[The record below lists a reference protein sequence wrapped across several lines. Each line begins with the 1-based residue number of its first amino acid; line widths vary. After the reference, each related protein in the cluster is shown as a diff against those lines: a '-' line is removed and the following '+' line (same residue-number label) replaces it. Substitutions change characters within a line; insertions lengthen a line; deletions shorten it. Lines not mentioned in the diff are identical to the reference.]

1 MESGFVMAGYNG
13 EERRHKPRIYEPF
26 PVWVRGIDKRGQAFE
41 TDTSIENLSA
51 SGLYM
56 SLPQNVNQG
65 SNLFVVIKFSTRK
78 PGPRVAARG
87 VVLRVDPKPDEYSGV
102 AVAIRQVRF
111 LDPN

>member
-1 MESGFVMAGYNG
+1 MAGYNG

-41 TDTSIENLSA
+41 TDTLIENLSA